1 MALYR
6 QNALKRKYELLR
18 ASQNN
23 IALMIYY
30 YSGSGEIDRAKGGV
44 IMPDNSY
51 LIQFVQFLYQVNLLL
66 IAILLDKYFNDNDR

>member
-1 MALYR
+1 
-6 QNALKRKYELLR
+6 
-18 ASQNN
+18 
-23 IALMIYY
+23 MIYY